1 MPNNTETR
9 LIVRGKVEDILRF
22 RKNHFHDD
30 KYTEFDFDTIIPEP
44 RTIDECE
51 PEYRV
56 KSAKEAHIAE
66 DEERPWFNWYEW
78 HIAKWGTKWNSYDT
92 MAPSI
97 EEIVR
102 EEMTEIYVTTYTAW
116 SPALPVYGKLQ
127 EMYPELEIEVF
138 FLDEGCFY
146 AGYLDKHGEVYIS
159 EEVTPKDDI
168 VQDVAIGLGY
178 DNAKQMLMIDDDE
191 DEEDDQA

>member
-22 RKNHFHDD
+22 RKKHFHDD

-44 RTIDECE
+44 RTYEECE

-56 KSAKEAHIAE
+56 KSAKEAHIVE
-66 DEERPWFNWYEW
+66 DKEKPWFNWYEW

-92 MAPSI
+92 TVPSI
-97 EEIVR
+97 EEIIK

-116 SPALPVYGKLQ
+116 SPALPVYGELQ
-127 EMYPELEIEVF
+127 KMYPELEIEVF

-146 AGYLDKHGEVYIS
+146 AGYLDKYGEVYLS
-159 EEVTPKDDI
+159 EEVIPDDDI

-178 DNAKQMLMIDDDE
+178 DNAKQMLMIDE
-191 DEEDDQA
+191 DEE